1 MKTFHYKSS
10 FTFLALIFLLLQSNC
25 LWIQN
30 VSGRSMKDGLITTKI
45 PLSWEVG
52 YHKEKSQTPDR
63 WYPAT
68 VPGAV
73 QLDLLTTL
81 KNPNWYFSDGYK
93 QFMWME
99 DVFFTYRAKFQKPV
113 LSDHQQLF
121 FISKGI
127 DYRFEIYLNGVM
139 IFEQEG
145 MFKPVEKELIP
156 YLKENNELLVVIFP
170 VPKSN
175 NRRTD
180 RSQADHSFKPAV
192 SYGWDWHPRLVP
204 SGIWDDTWLEVKNTE
219 YIKDTDYSY
228 ELDQKLQTATIKVRG
243 TSGGKNGTAKLVIR
257 YNDQIVFENKS
268 EVKDHLFSIDGELI
282 NIHLWWPYE
291 LGNPDLYDFNLELI
305 DTEGRITDQQSWK
318 SGFRKIRL
326 VENKGAVAKDDLFPK
341 TRNEPPFTVEIN
353 NIKIFAKGTNWVNPE
368 VFPGI
373 ITPERYKK
381 LLELAREMHFTLLRV
396 WGGGIVNKD
405 SFFELCD
412 QMGIMVWQEFPL
424 ACNKYPDDPDY
435 LSVLKNE
442 ATSIVKRL
450 HNHPC
455 LVIWSGGNELFNSW
469 SGMNDQSLALRW
481 LNTICLEQSP
491 EIPFIPTS
499 PVMGVGHGHYIFYDN
514 KKDEDVFQMMYR
526 SRYTALTEFGMPS
539 PSDTAIIHKIIP
551 ENEWFPPTPT
561 EAWKA
566 HHAYGA
572 WVGETWLCQDIL
584 EKYFGKAE
592 SLEQL
597 IEWGQLL
604 QSIGYKA
611 IYESARQ
618 KWPYCSMA
626 LNWCFNEPW
635 PTAANNSIIQYP
647 ALPKPCFEAIK
658 QACRP
663 MMASAVIPKFLWD
676 KNEILTISLIMING
690 SQEKIPA
697 GKMEVRIN
705 GKLVDKWDY
714 PEVPANQNISGP
726 AVEFPLSGLNDPW
739 IRIELR
745 IPGQNE
751 LSSDYMLLLR

>member
-1 MKTFHYKSS
+1 MILIHNKKNL
-10 FTFLALIFLLLQSNC
+10 FLAVLILLFAQNTISSPVKDPEQS
-25 LWIQN
+25 L
-30 VSGRSMKDGLITTKI
+30 KDYTGAAQI

-52 YHKEKSQTPDR
+52 FHKEKAQTPDR
-63 WYPAT
+63 WFTAT

-73 QLDLLTTL
+73 QLDLLNTL
-81 KNPNWYFSDGYK
+81 ENPDWQYADGYK
-93 QFMWME
+93 QFLWME
-99 DVFFTYRAKFQKPV
+99 DVFFTYRANFPKPV
-113 LSDHQQLF
+113 LSNHQQLF

-145 MFKPVEKELIP
+145 MFNPVETDLTP
-156 YLKENNELLVVIFP
+156 YLNDNNELLITIYP

-175 NRRTD
+175 KRRAD

-204 SGIWDDTWLEVKNTE
+204 SGIWDDTYLEVRNTG
-219 YIKDTDYSY
+219 YIRQMDYTY
-228 ELDQKLQTATIKVRG
+228 ELDQKLEKATIMVQGISGGQSGTARLMIRLNNQTAFEKKSEIKD
-243 TSGGKNGTAKLVIR
+243 SQFLINGTIE
-257 YNDQIVFENKS
+257 D
-268 EVKDHLFSIDGELI
+268 ID
-282 NIHLWWPYE
+282 LWWPYE
-291 LGNPDLYDFNLELI
+291 LGNPVLYDFVLELTDI
-305 DTEGRITDQQSWK
+305 DNNVTDQKSWK
-318 SGFRKIRL
+318 GGFRKIRL
-326 VENKGAVAKDDLFPK
+326 VENTGAVARDDLFPK
-341 TRNEPPFTVEIN
+341 SRNEPPFTLEIN
-353 NIKIFAKGTNWVNPE
+353 NIRIFAKGTNWVNPE

-373 ITPERYKK
+373 LTEERYKE
-381 LLELAREMHFTLLRV
+381 LLELAKGMHFTLLRV

-424 ACNKYPDDPDY
+424 ACNDYPDDPSY
-435 LSVLKNE
+435 LSVLRKE

-481 LNTICLEQSP
+481 LNSICLGYSP

-499 PVMGVGHGHYIFYDN
+499 PLMGVGHGHYIFYDKN
-514 KKDEDVFQMMYR
+514 KDEDVFQIMNR

-539 PSDTAIIHKIIP
+539 PSDTGIIHKIIP
-551 ENEWFPPTPT
+551 ENEWFPPSPT
-561 EAWKA
+561 NAWKA

-572 WVGETWLCQDIL
+572 WVGETWLCEDIL

-597 IEWGQLL
+597 VEWGQTL

-611 IYESARQ
+611 IFESARQ

-663 MMASAVIPKFLWD
+663 VMASAVIPKFLWNR
-676 KNEILTISLIMING
+676 NEVLNISLVMING
-690 SQEKIPA
+690 SLERIPA
-697 GKMEVRIN
+697 GRMEVLIN
-705 GKLVDKWDY
+705 GKSAGKWDY
-714 PEVPANQNISGP
+714 PDIPANSNIHGP
-726 AVEFPLSGLNDPW
+726 AIEFQLSGLKEQW

-745 IPGQNE
+745 VSGNNE
-751 LSSDYMLLLR
+751 LNSEYQLLVR

>member
-1 MKTFHYKSS
+1 
-10 FTFLALIFLLLQSNC
+10 
-25 LWIQN
+25 
-30 VSGRSMKDGLITTKI
+30 
-45 PLSWEVG
+45 
-52 YHKEKSQTPDR
+52 
-63 WYPAT
+63 
-68 VPGAV
+68 
-73 QLDLLTTL
+73 
-81 KNPNWYFSDGYK
+81 
-93 QFMWME
+93 ME
-99 DVFFTYRAKFQKPV
+99 DVFFTYRANFPKPV
-113 LSDHQQLF
+113 LSNHQQLF

-145 MFKPVEKELIP
+145 MFNPVETDLTP
-156 YLKENNELLVVIFP
+156 YLNDNNELLITIYP

-175 NRRTD
+175 KRRAD

-204 SGIWDDTWLEVKNTE
+204 SGIWDDTYLEVRNTG
-219 YIKDTDYSY
+219 YIRQMDYTY
-228 ELDQKLQTATIKVRG
+228 ELDQKLEKATIMVQGISGGQSGTARLMIRLNNQTAFEKKSEIKD
-243 TSGGKNGTAKLVIR
+243 SQFLINGTIE
-257 YNDQIVFENKS
+257 D
-268 EVKDHLFSIDGELI
+268 ID
-282 NIHLWWPYE
+282 LWWPYE
-291 LGNPDLYDFNLELI
+291 LGNPVLYDFVLELTDI
-305 DTEGRITDQQSWK
+305 DNNVTDQKSWK
-318 SGFRKIRL
+318 GGFRKIRL
-326 VENKGAVAKDDLFPK
+326 VENTGAVARDDLFPK
-341 TRNEPPFTVEIN
+341 SRNEPPFTLEIN
-353 NIKIFAKGTNWVNPE
+353 NIRIFAKGTNWVNPE

-373 ITPERYKK
+373 LTEERYKE
-381 LLELAREMHFTLLRV
+381 LLELAKGMHFTLLRV

-424 ACNKYPDDPDY
+424 ACNDYPDDPSY
-435 LSVLKNE
+435 LSVLRKE

-481 LNTICLEQSP
+481 LNSICLGYSP

-499 PVMGVGHGHYIFYDN
+499 PLMGVGHGHYIFYDKN
-514 KKDEDVFQMMYR
+514 KDEDVFQIMNR

-539 PSDTAIIHKIIP
+539 PSDTGIIHKIIP
-551 ENEWFPPTPT
+551 ENEWFPPSPT
-561 EAWKA
+561 NAWKA

-572 WVGETWLCQDIL
+572 WVGETWLCEDIL

-597 IEWGQLL
+597 VEWGQTL

-611 IYESARQ
+611 IFESARQ

-663 MMASAVIPKFLWD
+663 VMASAVIPKFLWNR
-676 KNEILTISLIMING
+676 NEVLNISLVMING
-690 SQEKIPA
+690 SLERIPA
-697 GKMEVRIN
+697 GRMEVLIN
-705 GKLVDKWDY
+705 GKSAGKWDY
-714 PEVPANQNISGP
+714 PDIPANSNIHGP
-726 AVEFPLSGLNDPW
+726 AIEFQLSGLKEQW

-745 IPGQNE
+745 VSGNNE
-751 LSSDYMLLLR
+751 LNSEYQLLVR

>member
-1 MKTFHYKSS
+1 MKTFHYKGS
-10 FTFLALIFLLLQSNC
+10 FTFLTLIFLLLQSNC

-30 VSGRSMKDGLITTKI
+30 VSGRSIKNGQITTKI

-81 KNPNWYFSDGYK
+81 ENPNWHFSDGYK

-113 LSDHQQLF
+113 LLDDQQLF

-127 DYRFEIYLNGVM
+127 DYHFEIYLNGVM

-145 MFKPVEKELIP
+145 MFNPVETDLTP
-156 YLKENNELLVVIFP
+156 YLKENNEIQVVIFP
-170 VPKSN
+170 VPKSQ
-175 NRRTD
+175 NRRID
-180 RSQADHSFKPAV
+180 RSQANHSFKPAV

-204 SGIWDDTWLEVKNTE
+204 SGIWDDTRLEVKNTE
-219 YIKDTDYSY
+219 YIKETDYSY

-243 TSGGKNGTAKLVIR
+243 TSGGKNGMVRLVIR

-268 EVKDHLFSIDGELI
+268 EVKDHMFVIDGKLI

-326 VENKGAVAKDDLFPK
+326 VENKGAVAMDDLFPK

-353 NIKIFAKGTNWVNPE
+353 NVKIFAKGTNWVNPE

-373 ITPERYKK
+373 ITPERYKE
-381 LLELAREMHFTLLRV
+381 LLELARGMHFTLLRV
-396 WGGGIVNKD
+396 WGGGIVNKN

-424 ACNKYPDDPDY
+424 ACNKYPDDPSY

-481 LNTICLEQSP
+481 LNTICLELSP

-499 PVMGVGHGHYIFYDN
+499 PVMGVGHGHYIFYDK

-663 MMASAVIPKFLWD
+663 AMASAVIPKFLWD
-676 KNEILTISLIMING
+676 KNEMLTINLIMING

>member
-1 MKTFHYKSS
+1 MKTIPYKRSL
-10 FTFLALIFLLLQSNC
+10 TFLAWIFLLLQSNC

-30 VSGRSMKDGLITTKI
+30 VSGHSMKDDLITTKI

-52 YHKEKSQTPDR
+52 FHKEKSQTPDW

-81 KNPNWYFSDGYK
+81 ENPNWYFSDGYK

-139 IFEQEG
+139 ILEQEG
-145 MFKPVEKELIP
+145 MFTHVESNLTP
-156 YLKENNELLVVIFP
+156 LLKKDNEVLVVIFP

-282 NIHLWWPYE
+282 KIHLWWPYE

-412 QMGIMVWQEFPL
+412 EIGIMVWQEFPL
-424 ACNKYPDDPDY
+424 ACNDYPDDPSY
-435 LSVLKNE
+435 LSVLKKE

-481 LNTICLEQSP
+481 LNAICLEQSP
-491 EIPFIPTS
+491 EIPFIPTP

-551 ENEWFPPTPT
+551 ENEWFPPDSTV
-561 EAWKA
+561 AWKA

-676 KNEILTISLIMING
+676 KNEMLTINLIMING

-697 GKMEVRIN
+697 GKMEVLIN
-705 GKLVDKWDY
+705 GKHVEKWY
-714 PEVPANQNISGP
+714 YSE
-726 AVEFPLSGLNDPW
+726 
-739 IRIELR
+739 
-745 IPGQNE
+745 
-751 LSSDYMLLLR
+751 

>member
-1 MKTFHYKSS
+1 
-10 FTFLALIFLLLQSNC
+10 
-25 LWIQN
+25 
-30 VSGRSMKDGLITTKI
+30 
-45 PLSWEVG
+45 
-52 YHKEKSQTPDR
+52 
-63 WYPAT
+63 
-68 VPGAV
+68 
-73 QLDLLTTL
+73 
-81 KNPNWYFSDGYK
+81 
-93 QFMWME
+93 
-99 DVFFTYRAKFQKPV
+99 
-113 LSDHQQLF
+113 
-121 FISKGI
+121 
-127 DYRFEIYLNGVM
+127 
-139 IFEQEG
+139 
-145 MFKPVEKELIP
+145 
-156 YLKENNELLVVIFP
+156 
-170 VPKSN
+170 
-175 NRRTD
+175 
-180 RSQADHSFKPAV
+180 
-192 SYGWDWHPRLVP
+192 
-204 SGIWDDTWLEVKNTE
+204 
-219 YIKDTDYSY
+219 
-228 ELDQKLQTATIKVRG
+228 
-243 TSGGKNGTAKLVIR
+243 
-257 YNDQIVFENKS
+257 
-268 EVKDHLFSIDGELI
+268 
-282 NIHLWWPYE
+282 
-291 LGNPDLYDFNLELI
+291 
-305 DTEGRITDQQSWK
+305 
-318 SGFRKIRL
+318 
-326 VENKGAVAKDDLFPK
+326 VENKGAVATDDLFPK

-373 ITPERYKK
+373 ITPERYKE

-481 LNTICLEQSP
+481 LNAICLEQSP

-499 PVMGVGHGHYIFYDN
+499 PVMGVGHGHYIFYDK

-604 QSIGYKA
+604 QSVGYKA

-647 ALPKPCFEAIK
+647 AMPKPCFEAIK

-663 MMASAVIPKFLWD
+663 VMASAVIPKFLWD
-676 KNEILTISLIMING
+676 KHEMLTISLIMING

-697 GKMEVRIN
+697 GKMEVWIN

-714 PEVPANQNISGP
+714 PEVPDNQNISGP
-726 AVEFPLSGLNDPW
+726 AVEFPLSGLIDHW

-745 IPGQNE
+745 IPGKSE

>member
-1 MKTFHYKSS
+1 
-10 FTFLALIFLLLQSNC
+10 
-25 LWIQN
+25 
-30 VSGRSMKDGLITTKI
+30 
-45 PLSWEVG
+45 
-52 YHKEKSQTPDR
+52 
-63 WYPAT
+63 
-68 VPGAV
+68 
-73 QLDLLTTL
+73 
-81 KNPNWYFSDGYK
+81 
-93 QFMWME
+93 MWME
-99 DVFFTYRAKFQKPV
+99 DVFFTYRTNFQKPV
-113 LSDHQQLF
+113 LSDNQQLF

-127 DYRFEIYLNGVM
+127 DYHFEIFINGVM
-139 IFEQEG
+139 ILEQEG
-145 MFKPVEKELIP
+145 MFTPVEANLTP
-156 YLKENNELLVVIFP
+156 YLNDNNELLITIYP

-175 NRRTD
+175 KRRAD

-204 SGIWDDTWLEVKNTE
+204 SGIWDDTYLEVRNNG
-219 YIKDTDYSY
+219 YIKEMDYTY
-228 ELDQKLQTATIKVRG
+228 ELDQKLEKATIMVQGK
-243 TSGGKNGTAKLVIR
+243 SGGKSGTARLMIRLNNQTAFEKKSEIKDSQFLINGTIE
-257 YNDQIVFENKS
+257 D
-268 EVKDHLFSIDGELI
+268 ID
-282 NIHLWWPYE
+282 LWWPYE
-291 LGNPDLYDFNLELI
+291 LGNPVLYDFVLELT
-305 DTEGRITDQQSWK
+305 DNENNVTDQQSWK
-318 SGFRKIRL
+318 GGFRKIRL
-326 VENKGAVAKDDLFPK
+326 VENTGAVAQDDLFPK
-341 TRNEPPFTVEIN
+341 SRNEPPFTVEIN
-353 NIKIFAKGTNWVNPE
+353 NIRIFAKGTNWVNPE

-373 ITPERYKK
+373 ITKERYKE
-381 LLELAREMHFTLLRV
+381 LLELAKGMHFTLLRV

-424 ACNKYPDDPDY
+424 ACNDYPDDPSY
-435 LSVLKNE
+435 LSVLRKE

-481 LNTICLEQSP
+481 LNSICLGYSP

-499 PVMGVGHGHYIFYDN
+499 PLMGVGHGHYIFYDKN
-514 KKDEDVFQMMYR
+514 KDEDVFQMMNR
-526 SRYTALTEFGMPS
+526 SHYTALTEYGMPS

-551 ENEWFPPTPT
+551 ENEWFPPAPT
-561 EAWKA
+561 DAWKA

-597 IEWGQLL
+597 VEWGQTL

-663 MMASAVIPKFLWD
+663 VMASAVIPKFLWNR
-676 KNEILTISLIMING
+676 NEVLNISLVMING
-690 SQEKIPA
+690 SLERIPA
-697 GKMEVRIN
+697 GRMEVLIN
-705 GKLVDKWDY
+705 GNSAGKWDY
-714 PEVPANQNISGP
+714 PDIPANSNIHGP
-726 AVEFPLSGLNDPW
+726 AIEFQLSGLKEQW

-745 IPGQNE
+745 VSGNNE
-751 LSSDYMLLLR
+751 LNSGYQLLAR